1 MRTGMERP
9 MSNAFAV
16 IGENIH
22 TTRVLRRT
30 GRRISAR
37 PDGMPAVNY
46 RLKNGEVRYLP
57 IPEEFTK
64 TQDYDEGRV
73 KHVRIAVRAAMAG
86 GEQAAAGLRYLHRLA
101 ERQEDA
107 GAHFLDLNV
116 DEISLA
122 PERQQEAM
130 RWLVAAMKR
139 ASRLPLAIDSSN
151 LDTIRAGLEAWNDG
165 AGGAGGDGRGRGL
178 LNSASLERLDALDL
192 AQEHGVQVIVTAA
205 GESGMPSDTAE
216 RVANASRVVDAA
228 LAKGIPVGDVYVD
241 PLVFPIA
248 VDQRFGNHCLAAIR
262 ALRERYG
269 AAIHLTGGFSNV
281 SFGMPARR
289 LINDVFLRL
298 AIAAGADSGILDP
311 VTSGLDRVLRLDRAS
326 AAYRLAEDLLLGRDE
341 YCAAFIRAYRKGELK
356 GAMEDS

>member
-1 MRTGMERP
+1 MN
-9 MSNAFAV
+9 SAFKV

-22 TTRVLRRT
+22 TTRVLRRK
-30 GRRISAR
+30 GKRISELA
-37 PDGMPAVNY
+37 DGTQAVNY
-46 RLKNGEVRYLP
+46 RTKAGAVRYLL
-57 IPEEFTK
+57 IPEEFKK

-73 KHVRIAVRAAMAG
+73 KHVQIAMRGAMAG
-86 GEQAAAGLRYLHRLA
+86 GEQAAEGLRYLQRLA

-116 DEISLA
+116 DEISLYL
-122 PERQQEAM
+122 EQQQEAM
-130 RWLVAAMKR
+130 RWLVTTMKQ
-139 ASRLPLAIDSSN
+139 ASRLPLSIDSSN
-151 LDTIRAGLEAWNDG
+151 VDIIRAGLEAWSDG
-165 AGGAGGDGRGRGL
+165 GSGNGRGL

-192 AQEHGVQVIVTAA
+192 AREHGVQAIVTAA

-228 LAKGIPVGDVYVD
+228 LAKGIPAGDLYVD

-248 VDQRFGNHCLAAIR
+248 VDQSFGNHCLAAIR

-269 AAIHLTGGFSNV
+269 AEIHITGGFSNV

-298 AIAAGADSGILDP
+298 AIDAGADSGILDP
-311 VTSGLDRVLRLDRAS
+311 VTSHIDAVLGLDRS
-326 AAYRLAEDLLLGRDE
+326 ARPYRLAEDLLLGADQ
-341 YCAAFIRAYRKGELK
+341 YCVAFIRAHRKGELISN
-356 GAMEDS
+356 D

>member
-1 MRTGMERP
+1 
-9 MSNAFAV
+9 MSNAFEI

-22 TTRVLRRT
+22 TTRVLRRK
-30 GRRISAR
+30 GRRISEL
-37 PDGMPAVNY
+37 PDGTQAVNY
-46 RLKNGEVRYLP
+46 RLKGGEVCYLP
-57 IPEEFTK
+57 IAEEFTK
-64 TQDYDEGRV
+64 TQDYEEGRV
-73 KHVRIAVRAAMAG
+73 KHVLIAVRGAMAG
-86 GEQAAAGLRYLHRLA
+86 GAQAAAGLRYLYRLA

-116 DEISLA
+116 DEISLYL
-122 PERQQEAM
+122 EQQQEAM
-130 RWLVAAMKR
+130 RWLVTTMR
-139 ASRLPLAIDSSN
+139 QASRLPLSIDSSN
-151 LDTIRAGLEAWNDG
+151 LDIIRAGLEAWSG
-165 AGGAGGDGRGRGL
+165 GGAGNKRGL

-192 AQEHGVQVIVTAA
+192 AREYDVQVIVTAA

-228 LAKGIPVGDVYVD
+228 LAKGLPAGDIYVD

-298 AIAAGADSGILDP
+298 AIDAGADSGILDP
-311 VTSGLDRVLRLDRAS
+311 VTSRLDRVLGLDRS
-326 AAYRLAEDLLLGRDE
+326 ARSYRLAEDLLLGRDE
-341 YCAAFIRAYRKGELK
+341 YCAAFIRAYRKGELN
-356 GAMEDS
+356 DT

>member
-1 MRTGMERP
+1 
-9 MSNAFAV
+9 MSSAFKI

-22 TTRVLRRT
+22 TTRVLRRK
-30 GRRISAR
+30 GKRISEL
-37 PDGMPAVNY
+37 PDGTPAVNY
-46 RLKNGEVRYLP
+46 RLKDGALRYLP
-57 IPEEFTK
+57 IPAEFTR
-64 TQDYDEGRV
+64 TQDYEEGRV
-73 KHVRIAVRAAMAG
+73 KHVQIALRGAMAG
-86 GEQAAAGLRYLHRLA
+86 GGQAAEGLRYLRRLA

-116 DEISLA
+116 DEISLR
-122 PERQQEAM
+122 PEQQQEAM
-130 RWLVAAMKR
+130 RWLVAAMRR
-139 ASRLPLAIDSSN
+139 ASRLPLSIDSSN
-151 LDTIRAGLEAWNDG
+151 LDIIRAGLEALNG
-165 AGGAGGDGRGRGL
+165 GGAGPGDGRGL

-192 AQEHGVQVIVTAA
+192 AREHDVQVVVTAA
-205 GESGMPSDTAE
+205 GESGMPSDAAE

-228 LAKGIPVGDVYVD
+228 LAKGIPAGDVYVD

-269 AAIHLTGGFSNV
+269 ADIHLTGGFSNV

-311 VTSGLDRVLRLDRAS
+311 VTSRLDRVLGLDRAARS
-326 AAYRLAEDLLLGRDE
+326 WRLAEDLLLGRDE
-341 YCAAFIRAYRKGELK
+341 YCAAFIRAYRKGELN
-356 GAMEDS
+356 DQ

>member
-1 MRTGMERP
+1 
-9 MSNAFAV
+9 MSSAFKI

-22 TTRVLRRT
+22 TTRVLRRA
-30 GRRISAR
+30 GKRISEL
-37 PDGMPAVNY
+37 PDGTPAVNY
-46 RLKNGEVRYLP
+46 RLKDGAVRYLP
-57 IPEEFTK
+57 IPAEFTR
-64 TQDYDEGRV
+64 TQDYEEGRV
-73 KHVRIAVRAAMAG
+73 KHVQVALRGAMAG
-86 GEQAAAGLRYLHRLA
+86 GGQAAEGLRYLHRLA

-116 DEISLA
+116 DEISLR
-122 PERQQEAM
+122 PEQQQEAM
-130 RWLVAAMKR
+130 RWLVAAMRR
-139 ASRLPLAIDSSN
+139 ASRLPLSIDSSN
-151 LDTIRAGLEAWNDG
+151 LDIIRAGLEALNG
-165 AGGAGGDGRGRGL
+165 SGL

-192 AQEHGVQVIVTAA
+192 AREHGVQVIVTAA
-205 GESGMPSDTAE
+205 GDSGMPNDAAE

-228 LAKGIPVGDVYVD
+228 LAKGISAGDVYVD

-311 VTSGLDRVLRLDRAS
+311 VTSRLDRVLGLDRAARS
-326 AAYRLAEDLLLGRDE
+326 WRLAEDLLLGRDE
-341 YCAAFIRAYRKGELK
+341 YCAAFIRAYRKGELN
-356 GAMEDS
+356 DQ

>member
-1 MRTGMERP
+1 
-9 MSNAFAV
+9 MSSAFKI

-22 TTRVLRRT
+22 TTRVLRRA
-30 GRRISAR
+30 GKRISEL
-37 PDGMPAVNY
+37 PDGTPAVNY
-46 RLKNGEVRYLP
+46 RLKDGAVRYLP
-57 IPEEFTK
+57 IPAEFTK
-64 TQDYDEGRV
+64 TQDYEEGRV
-73 KHVRIAVRAAMAG
+73 KHVQVALRGAMAG
-86 GEQAAAGLRYLHRLA
+86 GGQAAEGLRYLHRLA
-101 ERQEDA
+101 ERQEEA

-116 DEISLA
+116 DEISLR
-122 PERQQEAM
+122 PEQQQAAM
-130 RWLVAAMKR
+130 RWLVAAMRR
-139 ASRLPLAIDSSN
+139 ASRLPLSIDSSN
-151 LDTIRAGLEAWNDG
+151 LDIIRAGLEALNG
-165 AGGAGGDGRGRGL
+165 SGL

-192 AQEHGVQVIVTAA
+192 AREHGVQVIVTAA
-205 GESGMPSDTAE
+205 GDSGMPNDAAE

-228 LAKGIPVGDVYVD
+228 LAKGIPAGDVYVD

-311 VTSGLDRVLRLDRAS
+311 VTSRLDRVLGRDL
-326 AAYRLAEDLLLGRDE
+326 AARSWRLAEDLLLGRDE
-341 YCAAFIRAYRKGELK
+341 YCAAFIRAYRKGELN
-356 GAMEDS
+356 DQ

>member
-1 MRTGMERP
+1 
-9 MSNAFAV
+9 MSSAFKI

-22 TTRVLRRT
+22 TTRVLRRA
-30 GRRISAR
+30 GKRISEL
-37 PDGMPAVNY
+37 PDGTPAVNY
-46 RLKNGEVRYLP
+46 RLKDGAVRYLP
-57 IPEEFTK
+57 IPAEFTK
-64 TQDYDEGRV
+64 TQDYEEGRV
-73 KHVRIAVRAAMAG
+73 KHVQVALRGAMAG
-86 GEQAAAGLRYLHRLA
+86 GGQAAEGLRYLHRLA

-116 DEISLA
+116 DEISLR
-122 PERQQEAM
+122 PEQQQAAM
-130 RWLVAAMKR
+130 RWLVAAMRR
-139 ASRLPLAIDSSN
+139 ASRLPLSIDSSN
-151 LDTIRAGLEAWNDG
+151 LDIIRAGLEALNG
-165 AGGAGGDGRGRGL
+165 SGL

-192 AQEHGVQVIVTAA
+192 AREHGVQVIVTAA
-205 GESGMPSDTAE
+205 GDSGMPNDAAE

-228 LAKGIPVGDVYVD
+228 LAKGIPAGDVYVD

-311 VTSGLDRVLRLDRAS
+311 VTSRLDRVLGLDRAARS
-326 AAYRLAEDLLLGRDE
+326 WRLAEDLLLGRDE
-341 YCAAFIRAYRKGELK
+341 YCAAFIRAYRKGELN
-356 GAMEDS
+356 DQ

>member
-1 MRTGMERP
+1 
-9 MSNAFAV
+9 MSRAFKI

-22 TTRVLRRT
+22 TTRVLRRA
-30 GRRISAR
+30 GKRISEL
-37 PDGMPAVNY
+37 PDGTPAVNY
-46 RLKNGEVRYLP
+46 RLKDGAVRYLP
-57 IPEEFTK
+57 IPAEFTRM
-64 TQDYDEGRV
+64 QDYEEGRV
-73 KHVRIAVRAAMAG
+73 KHVQVALRGAMAG
-86 GEQAAAGLRYLHRLA
+86 GGQAAEGLRYLHRLA

-116 DEISLA
+116 DEISLR

-130 RWLVAAMKR
+130 RWLVAAMQR
-139 ASRLPLAIDSSN
+139 ASRLPLSIDSSN
-151 LDTIRAGLEAWNDG
+151 LDIIRAGLEALNG
-165 AGGAGGDGRGRGL
+165 SGLGRGL

-192 AQEHGVQVIVTAA
+192 AREHGVQVIVTAA
-205 GESGMPSDTAE
+205 GDSGMPNDAAE

-228 LAKGIPVGDVYVD
+228 LAKGIPAGDVYVD

-289 LINDVFLRL
+289 LINDVFLCL

-311 VTSGLDRVLRLDRAS
+311 VTSRLDRVLGLDRAARS
-326 AAYRLAEDLLLGRDE
+326 WRLAEDLLLGRDE
-341 YCAAFIRAYRKGELK
+341 YCAAFIRAYRKGELN
-356 GAMEDS
+356 DQ

>member
-1 MRTGMERP
+1 
-9 MSNAFAV
+9 MSSAFKI

-22 TTRVLRRT
+22 TTRVLRRA
-30 GRRISAR
+30 GKRISEL
-37 PDGMPAVNY
+37 PDGTPAVNY
-46 RLKNGEVRYLP
+46 RLKDGAVRYLP
-57 IPEEFTK
+57 IPAEFTR
-64 TQDYDEGRV
+64 TQDYEEGRV
-73 KHVRIAVRAAMAG
+73 KHVQIALRGAMAG
-86 GEQAAAGLRYLHRLA
+86 GGQAAEGLRYLHRLA

-116 DEISLA
+116 DEISLR
-122 PERQQEAM
+122 PEQQQAAM
-130 RWLVAAMKR
+130 RWLVAAMRR
-139 ASRLPLAIDSSN
+139 ASRLPLSIDSSN
-151 LDTIRAGLEAWNDG
+151 LDIIRAGLEALNG
-165 AGGAGGDGRGRGL
+165 SGL

-192 AQEHGVQVIVTAA
+192 AREHGVQVIVTAA
-205 GESGMPSDTAE
+205 GDSGMPNDAAE

-228 LAKGIPVGDVYVD
+228 LAKGIPAGDVYVD

-311 VTSGLDRVLRLDRAS
+311 VTSRLDRVLGLDRS
-326 AAYRLAEDLLLGRDE
+326 ARSWRLAEDLLLGRDE
-341 YCAAFIRAYRKGELK
+341 YCAAFIRAYRKGELN
-356 GAMEDS
+356 DQ